1 MLLGLLVACIT
12 KFKYLRKK
20 NNQISPVQDSPASV
34 AVISPLISN
43 SGKGSVMNGTMAGF
57 MRAGSME
64 RSMARSMAGS
74 MAIVMAGSDQGSLV
88 SSSKFKPSFNIVSSN
103 NSMISYSTVFIGSA
117 VILSIFVF
125 WTIYVQIHASDIVS
139 TFYYTFSIVFFLLL
153 NVTPPL
159 YFFNRLGSFKI
170 ALSIARGVF
179 IWNTIGKLENVL
191 MKPCTI

>member
-1 MLLGLLVACIT
+1 M
-12 KFKYLRKK
+12 
-20 NNQISPVQDSPASV
+20 
-34 AVISPLISN
+34 AVISSVISN
-43 SGKGSVMNGTMAGF
+43 SGNGSVVNGTMAGF

-64 RSMARSMAGS
+64 RSIARSMAGS

-88 SSSKFKPSFNIVSSN
+88 SSSKSKPSFNIVSSN

-117 VILSIFVF
+117 VIVSIFVV
-125 WTIYVQIHASDIVS
+125 WTIYVHIHASDIVS
-139 TFYYTFSIVFFLLL
+139 TFYYNFSIVFSLLL

-179 IWNTIGKLENVL
+179 I
-191 MKPCTI
+191 

>member
-1 MLLGLLVACIT
+1 
-12 KFKYLRKK
+12 
-20 NNQISPVQDSPASV
+20 
-34 AVISPLISN
+34 
-43 SGKGSVMNGTMAGF
+43 MNGTMAGF

-117 VILSIFVF
+117 VIVSIFVV

-139 TFYYTFSIVFFLLL
+139 TFYYNFSIVFFLLL

-179 IWNTIGKLENVL
+179 I
-191 MKPCTI
+191 